1 MIAEKGSIA
10 KLGKILN
17 HEQPRKVFVICGDRS
32 FNLAKVTVDEVL
44 GENYPQFIVKQSDV
58 TIKMV
63 NEAVDKLI
71 LEKCDMVIGIGGGT
85 IMDLAKMTSLFAS
98 NDNSID
104 DYIFKNKK
112 VHNRKINLILVP
124 TTSGSGS
131 EATQFA
137 VVYNDLK
144 KYSILHKSMLPD
156 HVILDPELTFSLP
169 PYQTAVSGMDAFCQG
184 IESFWS
190 VNSNAES
197 RKLSLESIDLVLANL
212 VNAVTSPSED
222 SRYQMCKA
230 ANLAGQ
236 AINITK
242 TTAPHA
248 LSYTINKVFG
258 IPHGHAV
265 SLTMP
270 YIFQLHLECDKDN
283 LNDSRGISFFRKIMT
298 TLSNK
303 LKLTSSQTP
312 ISFFR
317 NYMELIGLKTT
328 IVNKEYSKEIIDL
341 LIENIN
347 MERMNNNPVL
357 IDRNNAKIIFNKVLV

>member
-1 MIAEKGSIA
+1 MIVEKGSIA
-10 KLGKILN
+10 KLDQIIN
-17 HEQPRKVFVICGDRS
+17 HEKPKKVFVIHGDKS
-32 FNLAKVTVDEVL
+32 FNLAKVTVNDIL
-44 GENYPQFIVKQSDV
+44 GEDYSQFLVRGSDV

-63 NEAVDKLI
+63 HQAVEKFN

-85 IMDLAKMTSLFAS
+85 IMDLAKMTSLFVS
-98 NDNSID
+98 NETLID
-104 DYIFKNKK
+104 DYIFSNTE
-112 VHNRKINLILVP
+112 VHDRKINLVLVP

-137 VVYNDLK
+137 VVYNDLNK
-144 KYSILHKSMLPD
+144 FSVLHKSMLPD
-156 HVILDPELTFSLP
+156 HVILDPGLIFSLP

-190 VNSNAES
+190 VNSTVES

-248 LSYTINKVFG
+248 LSYTISKVFG

-270 YIFQLHLECDKDN
+270 YVFQLHLECGKNN
-283 LNDSRGISFFRKIMT
+283 LIDSRGLSFFRKIMAI
-298 TLSNK
+298 LSGK
-303 LKLTSSQTP
+303 LKLTPSQTP
-312 ISFFR
+312 VSFFKD
-317 NYMELIGLKTT
+317 YMGLIGLKTT
-328 IVNKEYSKEIIDL
+328 IENGEYSEEIIEL
-341 LIENIN
+341 LIKNIN
-347 MERMNNNPVL
+347 MERMNNNPVI
-357 IDRNNAKIIFNKVLV
+357 IDRSHAKSIFNKLLV